1 MGTPS
6 TEANPDGCAVVVTEI
21 ALGGAALPRRC
32 IVRDQEICKD
42 FGSAGSRSRGRTDA
56 GQLIQSGWFD
66 EEKATDH
73 AQKSVFDYQRSF
85 RWRFLSQSYL
95 C

>member
-1 MGTPS
+1 MGTPRA
-6 TEANPDGCAVVVTEI
+6 EANPGGCAVVVTEI
-21 ALGGAALPRRC
+21 ALGVAAVLRRC
-32 IVRDQEICKD
+32 VVRHLEICKD
-42 FGSAGSRSRGRTDA
+42 RGSAGSRSRRRTDA

-73 AQKSVFDYQRSF
+73 AQKSVFNYQRSF